1 MNGNRDVYISL
12 TLRGIFRILRP
23 VLWYGFFVVVVLE
36 YIVFG
41 KYEVRFTHI
50 PVYVALAIIILL
62 PFFCGWISS
71 AMQVRGFSGRVE
83 SMKTRRE
90 LVDSHRSVT
99 GRRGLEDAYH
109 ITILSVYVRT
119 QSGRLRR
126 IEIREPSF
134 IDINYI
140 KIGDRVR
147 HIFGSEY
154 LEKMSK
160 SADTDV
166 ICVCCGSMC
175 RMQNEI
181 CFNCRHSLLKRSV
194 YDQA

>member
-1 MNGNRDVYISL
+1 
-12 TLRGIFRILRP
+12 
-23 VLWYGFFVVVVLE
+23 
-36 YIVFG
+36 
-41 KYEVRFTHI
+41 
-50 PVYVALAIIILL
+50 
-62 PFFCGWISS
+62 
-71 AMQVRGFSGRVE
+71 MQVRGFSGRVE

-119 QSGRLRR
+119 RNGRLRR

-140 KIGDRVR
+140 KVGDRVR

-194 YDQA
+194 YDEA